1 MMKKILLLMLL
12 FNYVF
17 TFSLTLEN
25 LPPINN
31 IYKTSLKVPL
41 LGKQDIYLERKTKN
55 TASLKMNGIVN
66 TNGKIFYHKTQNNDY
81 DYTFDENIN
90 NVLNKY
96 KVTMY
101 NVDYDNEN
109 DISKVDIKIRLL
121 NFKKQ
126 LIFQNIDKQE
136 I

>member
-1 MMKKILLLMLL
+1 MLL

-25 LPPINN
+25 LPPLNN
-31 IYKTSLKVPL
+31 IYKSSLKIPL
-41 LGKQDIYLERKTKN
+41 LGKQEIYLQRKTKN

-66 TNGKIFYHKTQNNDY
+66 TNGKIFYHKTQNNEY
-81 DYTFDENIN
+81 NYTFDENIN
-90 NVLNKY
+90 NVLDKY
-96 KVTMY
+96 KVSMY
-101 NVDYDNEN
+101 NIDYDNEN

-121 NFKKQ
+121 NLKKK